1 MPLFF
6 ILSGYT
12 SGAVT
17 NWKSFKKKGIK
28 LFYKTWLLAVIM
40 IVLLG
45 VETLIVKQGIGFWHM
60 IQLDLKGIFWGS
72 NIQRI
77 NLMNVGVMWF
87 LIVFFWS
94 KLLYNFFQLCF
105 ENKYNGLYLGLLAYF
120 SYTISQTYWL
130 PQAFDIVPIAAFFMW
145 CGWYIKEINNGINYE
160 NKLTV
165 LALGIVFVYWIAC
178 LQKGL
183 YIDMSVRHCP
193 QYIFVILEAIAG
205 TICICYMSAGLAKIK
220 LMNFFNTLGK
230 HTLAILC
237 IHHLDF
243 YWIWWGKLIPQW
255 YVSLVIR
262 LTLDIAI
269 LGLFL
274 FIRQK
279 IKRKKI

>member
-1 MPLFF
+1 MEKKGLIKRIKWVDIAKGLAIFAMIIGHECPKQPVIGFIFSFHMPLFF

-94 KLLYNFFQLCF
+94 KLLYNFFSKFQ
-105 ENKYNGLYLGLLAYF
+105 E
-120 SYTISQTYWL
+120 
-130 PQAFDIVPIAAFFMW
+130 
-145 CGWYIKEINNGINYE
+145 
-160 NKLTV
+160 
-165 LALGIVFVYWIAC
+165 
-178 LQKGL
+178 
-183 YIDMSVRHCP
+183 
-193 QYIFVILEAIAG
+193 
-205 TICICYMSAGLAKIK
+205 
-220 LMNFFNTLGK
+220 
-230 HTLAILC
+230 
-237 IHHLDF
+237 
-243 YWIWWGKLIPQW
+243 
-255 YVSLVIR
+255 
-262 LTLDIAI
+262 
-269 LGLFL
+269 
-274 FIRQK
+274 
-279 IKRKKI
+279 